1 MSPKALFKDPELQH
15 ELNEKGFV
23 TVQVLN
29 DAELKELRS
38 YYSEIH
44 PNGAPEKIDG
54 IHMTTWC
61 KDLDYKL
68 SVANRLSEIY
78 RKPSETIFENYRTLN
93 NVFIVKDSGKTPFK
107 VHQDWNV
114 VDEKENFA
122 INVWIPLYDITKNEG
137 GLWVVEGSHKINRS
151 VRGSAYLF
159 PNYTAFNDDLE
170 KVAKSVSLKA
180 GEAII
185 FYVNIIHGSPPNH
198 GEGER
203 VATCF
208 SVIPKDAPLTVYF
221 QKKAGDPL
229 EVHSPKDDFMYH
241 YEHLRT
247 ETFERAPT
255 NEPVKVLPS
264 FINTPIDR
272 SELHTFLENAS
283 AKKTPWWHLMSAFRS
298 RKTEK
303 YSS

>member
-1 MSPKALFKDPELQH
+1 MTPKALFKDAALQH

-29 DAELKELRS
+29 EAELNELRA
-38 YYSEIH
+38 YYMDIH
-44 PNGAPEKIDG
+44 PNGAPGKIDG

-61 KDLDYKL
+61 EDLAYKL

-78 RKPSETIFENYRTLN
+78 RKPCEAIFQNYRTLN
-93 NVFIVKDSGKTPFK
+93 NVFIVKDSGETPFK

-137 GLWVVEGSHKINRS
+137 GLWVVEGSHKINYH

-159 PNYTAFNDDLE
+159 PNYTRYNDELE
-170 KVAKSVSLKA
+170 RAAKSVNLKA
-180 GEAII
+180 GEAIV
-185 FYVNIIHGSPPNH
+185 FYLNIIHGSPPNH
-198 GEGER
+198 GKTER
-203 VATCF
+203 IATCF
-208 SVIPKDAPLTVYF
+208 SVIPKDAPLTIYF
-221 QKKAGDPL
+221 QKNEGDPL

-247 ETFERAPT
+247 ESFERAPT
-255 NEPVKVLPS
+255 STPVSVVESYVNNPVTPEDLDFIFNKKQERPS
-264 FINTPIDR
+264 FWKQLFP
-272 SELHTFLENAS
+272 SE
-283 AKKTPWWHLMSAFRS
+283 
-298 RKTEK
+298 
-303 YSS
+303 

>member
-1 MSPKALFKDPELQH
+1 MTPKALFKDAALQH

-29 DAELKELRS
+29 EMELNELRA
-38 YYSEIH
+38 YYADIH
-44 PNGAPEKIDG
+44 PNGAPGKIDG

-61 KDLDYKL
+61 EDLDYKL
-68 SVANRLSEIY
+68 SIANRLSEIY
-78 RKPSETIFENYRTLN
+78 RKPCEAIFENYRTLN
-93 NVFIVKDSGKTPFK
+93 NVFIVKDSGQTPFK

-137 GLWVVEGSHKINRS
+137 GLWVVEGSHKINRP

-159 PNYTAFNDDLE
+159 PNYTKFNDELE
-170 KVAKSVSLKA
+170 KSAKSVSLKA

-198 GEGER
+198 GEMER
-203 VATCF
+203 IATCF
-208 SVIPKDAPLTVYF
+208 SVIPKDAPLTIYF
-221 QKKAGDPL
+221 QKNAGDPL
-229 EVHSPKDDFMYH
+229 EVHSPADDFMYH

-247 ETFERAPT
+247 ESFERAPT
-255 NEPVKVLPS
+255 PQAVKILPS
-264 FINTPIDR
+264 FVNHPIER
-272 SELHTFLENAS
+272 TELQHFLTGNRVE
-283 AKKTPWWHLMSAFRS
+283 KKPWWRGIL
-298 RKTEK
+298 KT
-303 YSS
+303 

>member
-1 MSPKALFKDPELQH
+1 MNPKALLKDPALQH

-29 DAELKELRS
+29 DAELNELRS
-38 YYSEIH
+38 YYSAIH
-44 PNGAPEKIDG
+44 PNGAPEKIEG

-68 SVANRLSEIY
+68 GVANRLSEIY
-78 RKPSETIFENYRTLN
+78 SKPCEAIFENYRTLN
-93 NVFIVKDSGKTPFK
+93 NVFIVKDSGETPFK
-107 VHQDWNV
+107 VHQDWTV
-114 VDEKENFA
+114 VDEQENFA

-137 GLWVVEGSHKINRS
+137 GLWVVEGSHKINRH

-159 PNYTAFNDDLE
+159 PNYTQFNDELE
-170 KVAKSVSLKA
+170 KSAKSVNLKA

-185 FYVNIIHGSPPNH
+185 FYVNVIHGSPPNH
-198 GEGER
+198 GETER
-203 VATCF
+203 IATCF
-208 SVIPKDAPLTVYF
+208 SVIPKDAPLTIYF

-229 EVHSPKDDFMYH
+229 EIHSPDDDFMYH

-255 NEPVKVLPS
+255 KNPVKIVESYTNETVTHEELGFVLHS
-264 FINTPIDR
+264 
-272 SELHTFLENAS
+272 
-283 AKKTPWWHLMSAFRS
+283 KKERLPFWKRLFQS
-298 RKTEK
+298 
-303 YSS
+303 